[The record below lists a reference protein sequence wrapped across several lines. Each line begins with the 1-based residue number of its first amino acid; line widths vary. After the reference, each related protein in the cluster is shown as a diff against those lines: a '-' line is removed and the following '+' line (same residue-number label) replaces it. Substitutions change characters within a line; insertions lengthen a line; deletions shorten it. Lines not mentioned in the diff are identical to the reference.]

1 MQNRYES
8 DSTCQETFGPQCCW
22 VRQEAILK
30 QVQYY
35 KDKIKTVLC
44 SFIYY
49 RSYFK
54 EASKVKVPSMLIA
67 DLENQ
72 TLIFYQIDKNWYA
85 IDKVNESDVPSS
97 IEAIKDGTITDY
109 INSIN
114 YFKVR
119 NCLMHRISLS
129 HHECIPA

>member
-1 MQNRYES
+1 
-8 DSTCQETFGPQCCW
+8 
-22 VRQEAILK
+22 
-30 QVQYY
+30 
-35 KDKIKTVLC
+35 
-44 SFIYY
+44 
-49 RSYFK
+49 
-54 EASKVKVPSMLIA
+54 MLIA

-114 YFKVR
+114 YFKDLCVD
-119 NCLMHRISLS
+119 MKASLAQQS
-129 HHECIPA
+129 TSMKAITKSKSTRAPPSQRPLWFSNYTDNDN